1 MVANSHTTFTFDVVN
16 SDIPLLLGK
25 ETMKKWDLIIYTAK
39 EIAELTIDG
48 KKGVVELFTAR
59 SNHWCIPIQPC
70 NVSLEAVTTLFTVSG
85 MSSNEKKKAAKIIHR
100 QFCHLSYD
108 FMEKVLKDVGANE
121 KEFLSELKKYSN
133 ECETCQRYKRTMPRP
148 AVGNLFDP
156 EKMNFN
162 ELFSHTKNLA
172 SLIANANETL
182 ELLINRAEIS
192 NDPLVNLVIAT
203 TVFTSTDISTGL
215 GDGVAY
221 RIERLI
227 TNINTLSFYTHAQT
241 LISTNKHRENTSSV
255 PCQFL

>member
-1 MVANSHTTFTFDVVN
+1 MVN

-85 MSSNEKKKAAKIIHR
+85 MSSNEKKKAAKIIHH

-162 ELFSHTKNLA
+162 ELISIDLKERNSKFIMFMIDVPSKRKE
-172 SLIANANETL
+172 IIVDKFL
-182 ELLINRAEIS
+182 ELWVSIFGA
-192 NDPLVNLVIAT
+192 A
-203 TVFTSTDISTGL
+203 
-215 GDGVAY
+215 
-221 RIERLI
+221 
-227 TNINTLSFYTHAQT
+227 
-241 LISTNKHRENTSSV
+241 K
-255 PCQFL
+255 